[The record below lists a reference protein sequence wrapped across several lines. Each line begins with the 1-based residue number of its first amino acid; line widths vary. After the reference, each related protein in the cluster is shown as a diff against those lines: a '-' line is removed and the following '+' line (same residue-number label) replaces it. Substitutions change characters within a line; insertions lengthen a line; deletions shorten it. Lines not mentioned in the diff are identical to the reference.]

1 MRFQEVFKRLNGREA
16 APEDVLRFE
25 RLTSALETTPNDAM
39 LAVLVALDH
48 YEKLYQKVPQ
58 EITEATRVALGTLG
72 ASVELETKKYTA
84 KAKADLAEAVAA
96 AATEVAEKTAAK
108 SMWQWAAGCIAATSL
123 VVGLFGWWMH
133 GVGSESGYAQAMDE
147 LVDAKVAAS
156 WANTS
161 EGRAAYEMARKGSLT
176 ALIHCSADGWVIKNG
191 NCYPHSQDTPE
202 GRVVKGWR
210 LP

>member
-16 APEDVLRFE
+16 APEDVLKFE
-25 RLTSALETTPNDAM
+25 RLVATLETTPNDAM

-48 YEKLYQKVPQ
+48 YQKLYEKVPK

-96 AATEVAEKTAAK
+96 AATEVADKTAAK
-108 SMWQWAAGCIAATSL
+108 SMWQWAAGCIAATAL
-123 VVGLFGWWMH
+123 VFGLFGWWMH
-133 GVGSESGYAQAMDE
+133 NIGNESGYAHAMSE
-147 LVDAKVAAS
+147 LVDAKVAAD

-161 EGRAAYEMARKGSLT
+161 EGKAAYQLARKGSLT
-176 ALIHCSADGWVIKNG
+176 ALIHCSNEGWVIKNG
-191 NCYPHSQDTPE
+191 NCYPHPHDGKVS
-202 GRVVKGWR
+202 GWV